1 MEIYHNIFLLPF
13 NDAITALDAAELEDK
28 YMYCCNK
35 SHLNRAAR
43 ETCIYKPW
51 PMSAAEFAN
60 KAAAFKQIFIELANR
75 APILPN
81 GRVSIIIMEPSADD
95 GLPHTRAP
103 NIICLPYNVIKSPT
117 LLSTLFHELVHIFQ
131 RENPVMVDA
140 MYKNVWSCMKVIP
153 KYIGGE
159 IGERVNPDGME
170 LYYYMMHDNWFVRNH
185 FLRED
190 KPQLGMVRPRFYNIQ
205 TGASTTITPKGFTD
219 FFGKYARGSALEH
232 PHEIMAY
239 MWTDI
244 IFDKTLYK
252 TSAQYGLEAWID
264 KIGKNK

>member
-13 NDAITALDAAELEDK
+13 NEAVIALEAAELEDK
-28 YMYCCNK
+28 YIYCCNR
-35 SHLNRAAR
+35 SPLNRTAR
-43 ETCIYKPW
+43 ASCIYKPW
-51 PMSAAEFAN
+51 AMSAAEFAN
-60 KAAAFKQIFIELANR
+60 KGAAFKQLFIELSNR
-75 APILPN
+75 APILPT
-81 GRVSIIIMEPSADD
+81 GRVNIIIMEPSADD

-103 NIICLPYNVIKSPT
+103 NIICLPYNALKSAA

-140 MYKNVWSCMKVIP
+140 LYKNVWRCMKAGSVAN
-153 KYIGGE
+153 
-159 IGERVNPDGME
+159 IGERINPDGME
-170 LYYYMMHDNWFVRNH
+170 LYYYMMRNDWFVRNH

-190 KPQLGMVRPRFYNIQ
+190 KPQLANVRPRFYNIQ
-205 TGASTTITPKGFTD
+205 TGASTTIVPKEFTD

-244 IFDKTLYK
+244 VFDITLYK
-252 TSAQYGLEAWID
+252 TPAQYGLEAWID